1 MDNRRVNFY
10 LGDFEYNYYYLKGRE
25 LSERSSLF
33 YVNGYVPNP
42 GYYLVLEVKF
52 WPHPRIWSEVKKYYP
67 PSKIFPYVKDII
79 IGHGE
84 VKEKMTSYVYDNYG
98 SGVNRHLEK
107 LEFRYDVFENYL
119 NSLWECSRTHVTSPF
134 FYTSRV

>member
-33 YVNGYVPNP
+33 YVNGYNPNP
-42 GYYLVLEVKF
+42 GDYLVLEIQF
-52 WPHPRIWSEVKKYYP
+52 WPYNVWSEVRKYYP
-67 PSKIFPYVKDII
+67 PSRILSYVKDII
-79 IGHGE
+79 IGYGE

-98 SGVNRHLEK
+98 SGMNRHLEK

-119 NSLWECSRTHVTSPF
+119 NRLWACSRTHVTSPF
-134 FYTSRV
+134 FYTSRI

>member
-10 LGDFEYNYYYLKGRE
+10 LGDFEYNYYYLKGRR
-25 LSERSSLF
+25 LSERSNLF
-33 YVNGYVPNP
+33 YVNGYIPNP
-42 GYYLVLEVKF
+42 GDYLVLEVKF
-52 WPHPRIWSEVKKYYP
+52 WPHNIWSEVRKYYP

-84 VKEKMTSYVYDNYG
+84 VKEKITSYVYDNYG
-98 SGVNRHLEK
+98 AGMNRHLEK

-119 NSLWECSRTHVTSPF
+119 NGLWACSQTHVTSPF